1 MECHLISDLE
11 LLAAFQGTAGEVFIL
26 QGEFVQETFTDSLAV
41 TVVIILEVT
50 RVEIFIKQS
59 DRGDGSWFEK
69 ETTHL
74 VILPAKGCSVLEIF
88 DDGG

>member
-41 TVVIILEVT
+41 TVVIILEVAW
-50 RVEIFIKQS
+50 VEILIHQS
-59 DRGDGSWFEK
+59 DRRDGCWLEK
-69 ETTHL
+69 ETTHFII
-74 VILPAKGCSVLEIF
+74 VPAQGCSVLEIF